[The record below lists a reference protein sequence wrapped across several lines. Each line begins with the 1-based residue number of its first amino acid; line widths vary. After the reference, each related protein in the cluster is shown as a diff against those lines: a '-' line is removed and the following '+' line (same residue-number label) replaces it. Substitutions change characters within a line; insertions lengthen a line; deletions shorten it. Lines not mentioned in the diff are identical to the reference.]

1 MPVSKPLE
9 RTKSARGRALDDRI
23 LSATLEIIRDRGP
36 LGVNIEAVAAAAG
49 TAKTTIYRR
58 YEDRE
63 DLLRAAI
70 ESATSNVVIPT
81 SLSTYETFRW
91 LLHEARDMADNVV
104 GRGAAASIL
113 LGDDPDSHELI
124 REMIKVRASQLSEL
138 AQERIDAGDLK
149 PGLDMGL
156 VATILLGAALGQI
169 IRTGDVDDDWADS
182 VLELLWPA
190 FSA

>member
-1 MPVSKPLE
+1 VSKPPE
-9 RTKSARGRALDDRI
+9 RGKAARGRELDDRI
-23 LSATLEIIRDRGP
+23 LNATLEIIRDRGP
-36 LGVNIEAVAAAAG
+36 LGVNIEAVAAASG

-63 DLLRAAI
+63 ELLRAAI
-70 ESATSNVVIPT
+70 ESATSNVVIPRD
-81 SLSTYETFRW
+81 LSTYETFRW

-156 VATILLGAALGQI
+156 VATILLGAVLGQI